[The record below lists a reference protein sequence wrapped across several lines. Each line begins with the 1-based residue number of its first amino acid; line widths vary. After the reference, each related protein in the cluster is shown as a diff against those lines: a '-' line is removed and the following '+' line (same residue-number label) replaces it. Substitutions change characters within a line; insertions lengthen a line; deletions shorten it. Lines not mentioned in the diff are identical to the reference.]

1 MLFCNLI
8 CAKSFQTKHGLL
20 IFYIP
25 YGKKKKKKKV
35 ESANLNTY
43 HCSSGA
49 VVRHDVVVSVLR
61 IVDIVVLLP
70 FSLC

>member
-1 MLFCNLI
+1 M
-8 CAKSFQTKHGLL
+8 
-20 IFYIP
+20 
-25 YGKKKKKKKV
+25 KKKKKKKV

-49 VVRHDVVVSVLR
+49 LVRHDVVVSVLR